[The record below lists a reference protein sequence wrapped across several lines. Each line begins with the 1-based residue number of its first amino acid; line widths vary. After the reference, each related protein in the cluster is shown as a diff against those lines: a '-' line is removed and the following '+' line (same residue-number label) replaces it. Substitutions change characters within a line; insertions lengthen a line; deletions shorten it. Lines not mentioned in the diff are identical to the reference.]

1 MTLIYVTGISGAGKS
16 TVREEL
22 ARRGYRALDTDED
35 EIAQWTHR
43 LTGVVT
49 PLLLEAHRAPEFL
62 SENEW
67 RAEPE
72 RVRRLADESSG
83 RMLFLCGHVGNEDD
97 VWSYF
102 DEVLFLSI
110 DQATM
115 ERRLT
120 TRTAHNFGTKPHELE
135 LLLAWH
141 AVIDDYYLRLG
152 AIVVDASPV
161 VERVVDEILRIL
173 SDRLA

>member
-1 MTLIYVTGISGAGKS
+1 VTLIYVTGISGAGKS
-16 TVREEL
+16 TVRGEL
-22 ARRGYRALDTDED
+22 ARRGYRAFDTDED

-43 LTGVVT
+43 VTGVVT
-49 PLLLEAHRAPEFL
+49 PLLVEAHRTPEFL

-72 RVRRLADESSG
+72 RVRRLADESAG
-83 RMLFLCGHVGNEDD
+83 HTVFLCGHVGNEDD

-115 ERRLT
+115 ERRLA
-120 TRTAHNFGTKPHELE
+120 TRTTHTFGTKPHELE

-141 AVIDDYYLRLG
+141 AVIDDYYMRRG
-152 AIVVDASPV
+152 AIMVDASPAAV
-161 VERVVDEILRIL
+161 RVVDEILRT
-173 SDRLA
+173 LAETPG

>member
-1 MTLIYVTGISGAGKS
+1 VTLIYVTGISGAGKS
-16 TVREEL
+16 TVRTEL
-22 ARRGYRALDTDED
+22 AQRGYVAFDTDED

-43 LTGVVT
+43 VTGVVT
-49 PLLLEAHRAPEFL
+49 PLFLDAHRTPDFL

-67 RAEPE
+67 RAEPQ
-72 RVRRLADESSG
+72 RVRRLADESAG
-83 RMLFLCGHVGNEDD
+83 QTVFLCGHVGNEAD

-120 TRTAHNFGTKPHELE
+120 TRTEHTFGTKPHELE

-141 AVIDDYYLRLG
+141 AVIDDYYLSRG
-152 AIVVDASPV
+152 AIMIDAAPAT
-161 VERVVDEILRIL
+161 ERVVDEILRTL
-173 SDRLA
+173 PDAPG